1 MFRVVPGAPEQVA
14 AFYGK
19 NNNNGL
25 ARGFSYVPRI
35 PVPSEP
41 ASVSNAFEVVHEVL
55 VREATRLEA
64 AAGTSP
70 IWANTFLNEKDVA
83 EKTQAQGN
91 LRTRLPPAYFFNAL
105 DTLKE
110 NKHDRPDYAALQE
123 QILRMMEER
132 ITDPDDSNQVLDAG
146 TIVLERVIVQR
157 LLDKEAEK
165 KRYYTG
171 RLMSF
176 IRNAIVESYDQDE
189 DLFKH
194 FHGNGSRELATSSV
208 TIPDWVDDVFLVKEG
223 LFTGNEPSSHVIK
236 LKKDFDELVQKSGLE
251 ERYKGARF
259 RHLRSVGGTSST
271 NNHNTIESKF
281 WRGSNVR
288 LLMYLMTKDVVP
300 SVEDLLAANVNETLE
315 QLTAALLLLF

>member
-1 MFRVVPGAPEQVA
+1 MFRNVPGAPAQVA

-25 ARGFSYVPRI
+25 AGGFSYVPRI

-132 ITDPDDSNQVLDAG
+132 ITDPEESNQVLDAG
-146 TIVLERVIVQR
+146 TIVLEKVIVQR
-157 LLDKEAEK
+157 LLDREAEK

-176 IRNAIVESYDQDE
+176 IRNAMVSSAERDE
-189 DLFKH
+189 DLLNH
-194 FHGNGSRELATSSV
+194 LSGNGSRVLATSS
-208 TIPDWVDDVFLVKEG
+208 TAIPDWVDDVFLAKEG
-223 LFTGNEPSSHVIK
+223 LFTGNDPSSPVTK

-259 RHLRSVGGTSST
+259 NHLHTDVGTPPT

-281 WRGSNVR
+281 WRGSKVR
-288 LLMYLMTKDVVP
+288 LQMYIMTKDVVP
-300 SVEDLLAANVNETLE
+300 SVEDVLAANVNETLE
-315 QLTAALLLLF
+315 QLTAALLLIV